1 MYIWLQRNCH
11 LHDCTFEIFDKKDSF
26 HYIKAS
32 FSDRLTVSLIL
43 ACVQLNANHF
53 NLGHELFSPGL
64 EAFDLFFKG
73 LKTLFKGFI
82 PLKTVLV

>member
-1 MYIWLQRNCH
+1 MWLQRNCH
-11 LHDCTFEIFDKKDSF
+11 LHNCTFEIFDKKDSF
-26 HYIKAS
+26 HYIKAN

-53 NLGHELFSPGL
+53 DLGHELFSPG
-64 EAFDLFFKG
+64 KG